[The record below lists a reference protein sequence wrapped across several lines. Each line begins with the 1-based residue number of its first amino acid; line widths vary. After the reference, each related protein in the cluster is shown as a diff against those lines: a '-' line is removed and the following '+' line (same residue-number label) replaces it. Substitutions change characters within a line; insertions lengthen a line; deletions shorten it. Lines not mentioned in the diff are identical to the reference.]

1 MSTSSTGPT
10 DVTPPTPISQ
20 GPCLLT
26 VNGGSSSLKFAVY
39 EIDSAAR
46 GSPRRTASGMVDRI
60 GLADARMTARR
71 VPDQKATAWNVEAP
85 DLAAAAD
92 LLIDWIDQSC
102 GGEKIAGAGFRIVH
116 GGPRVSSPGASDSRL
131 ARRAAPDRPA
141 R

>member
-1 MSTSSTGPT
+1 
-10 DVTPPTPISQ
+10 
-20 GPCLLT
+20 
-26 VNGGSSSLKFAVY
+26 
-39 EIDSAAR
+39 
-46 GSPRRTASGMVDRI
+46 
-60 GLADARMTARR
+60 MTARR

-116 GGPRVSSPGASDSRL
+116 GGPRYFRPERVTPRL
-131 ARRAAPDRPA
+131 ARRASPDRPA